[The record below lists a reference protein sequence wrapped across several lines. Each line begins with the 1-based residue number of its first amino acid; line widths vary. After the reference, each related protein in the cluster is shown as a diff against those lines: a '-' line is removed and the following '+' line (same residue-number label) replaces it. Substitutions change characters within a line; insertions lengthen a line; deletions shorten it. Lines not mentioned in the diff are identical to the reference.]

1 VARAIARI
9 YLAANA
15 GLFTAEWEVS
25 VMSEAIL
32 EKAAHIARYAMVAL
46 FAVSLSATWQ
56 SSGGSGDRV
65 HAATP
70 VSAAPSFL
78 SFTAKVSGNGK
89 FYITDTNRKVIC
101 VYSLTNDQLR
111 LVSARKFDHD
121 SRIRDGS
128 IKAPVAMEGMPLTRD
143 EAEVYANNS
152 QKVLDAAAKKYNQ
165 PTGGN

>member
-1 VARAIARI
+1 
-9 YLAANA
+9 
-15 GLFTAEWEVS
+15 
-25 VMSEAIL
+25 MSEAIL
-32 EKAAHIARYAMVAL
+32 EKSAHLARYAMVAL
-46 FAVSLSATWQ
+46 FAIALSATWQ
-56 SSGGSGDRV
+56 SSGGPGDRV

-78 SFTAKVSGNGK
+78 SFTAKVGGNGK
-89 FYITDTNRKVIC
+89 FFITDTNRKVIC

-143 EAEVYANNS
+143 DADAYANSS
-152 QKVLDAAAKKYNQ
+152 QKVIDAVAKKYGQ
-165 PTGGN
+165 PVGGN

>member
-1 VARAIARI
+1 M
-9 YLAANA
+9 
-15 GLFTAEWEVS
+15 AEV
-25 VMSEAIL
+25 IL
-32 EKAAHIARYAMVAL
+32 EKAAHIARYAMVAV
-46 FAVSLSATWQ
+46 FAIALSATWQ
-56 SSGGSGDRV
+56 SNNGSGDRAY
-65 HAATP
+65 AATP

-78 SFTAKVSGNGK
+78 SFTAKVGGNSK

-143 EAEVYANNS
+143 DAEAYANNL
-152 QKVLDAAAKKYNQ
+152 QKLLDAAAKKYNK